1 MRNDMNEYNEGD
13 LVEAVKG
20 ESVVRGR
27 IHQGGEYR
35 GNRGYRYLGD
45 SGALDEVYLKGGWT
59 VTVIEKAAPVVV
71 LPTEPGY
78 YRVGGNNARVGGTV
92 QLLVDGEWWWVGNS
106 YKPRPHQI
114 SAAEVGRSHA
124 PLTPLAPV
132 AETAKKVLDRVD
144 NWPENPNEGFTEFV
158 TRIAKDFGAEL

>member
-1 MRNDMNEYNEGD
+1 MRNDMTEYNEGD

-59 VTVIEKAAPVVV
+59 VTVIEKAAAVPFVNIEVPVYEYDCNPILSGV
-71 LPTEPGY
+71 
-78 YRVGGNNARVGGTV
+78 
-92 QLLVDGEWWWVGNS
+92 
-106 YKPRPHQI
+106 
-114 SAAEVGRSHA
+114 SA
-124 PLTPLAPV
+124 
-132 AETAKKVLDRVD
+132 
-144 NWPENPNEGFTEFV
+144 
-158 TRIAKDFGAEL
+158 

>member
-1 MRNDMNEYNEGD
+1 MTEYNEGD

-71 LPTEPGY
+71 LPTEPGAY
-78 YRVGGNNARVGGTV
+78 ASNQGSVFVLNSDGDWLDFSLWRGRVNNPAVA
-92 QLLVDGEWWWVGNS
+92 NPA
-106 YKPRPHQI
+106 YHPF
-114 SAAEVGRSHA
+114 
-124 PLTPLAPV
+124 TPLEPV
-132 AETAKKVLDRVD
+132 SETAKKVLDRIRKD
-144 NWPENPNEGFTEFV
+144 SSGDGGYFDHQYTARQLRELFAEFGV
-158 TRIAKDFGAEL
+158 TA